1 MLKAVTYIL
10 ENDAT
15 VQAAVGLN
23 KAGDKHKVYPV
34 VIPETEV
41 APYVVCRI
49 SGKTTS
55 AKNCGY
61 IYNVEV
67 IAYHYSYDD
76 VSALMEAVED
86 ALLSESPG
94 TVNDVQFGFA
104 QLLNESDD
112 FVKDHDLYSKTS
124 TFQVHGL

>member
-41 APYVVCRI
+41 APYIVCRI
-49 SGKTTS
+49 TGKTLG
-55 AKNCGY
+55 AKDCGY
-61 IYNVEV
+61 IYNIE
-67 IAYHYSYDD
+67 ILAYHYSYDD
-76 VSALMEAVED
+76 VSDLIAAVED
-86 ALLSESPG
+86 AMLTQTPA
-94 TVNDVQFGFA
+94 TVNGVNFGWA
-104 QLLNESDD
+104 QVLSESDD
-112 FVKDHDLYSKTS
+112 FVKDHDLYSKSLTLS
-124 TFQVHGL
+124 CHGI